1 MAVDLSR
8 RTLLRCACLAAPML
22 AMRPVLPLRAVLL
35 RGVRVRHLRLL
46 RWCRR
51 PRLHR
56 SGVGGH
62 MGRGL
67 LRCMQGRHR
76 QVTRLRM
83 DGRLHCSR
91 RRCGPLGLRSDAEGG
106 RRLRRL

>member
-1 MAVDLSR
+1 
-8 RTLLRCACLAAPML
+8 ML
-22 AMRPVLPLRAVLL
+22 AVRPVLPLRAVLL
-35 RGVRVRHLRLL
+35 RPVCVRRLRLL

-56 SGVGGH
+56 SGVGRH

-67 LRCMQGRHR
+67 LRCMHRRHR
-76 QVTRLRM
+76 QVTRLCV
-83 DGRLHCSR
+83 DGRLHCSKL
-91 RRCGPLGLRSDAEGG
+91 RCGPLGLRSDAEGG